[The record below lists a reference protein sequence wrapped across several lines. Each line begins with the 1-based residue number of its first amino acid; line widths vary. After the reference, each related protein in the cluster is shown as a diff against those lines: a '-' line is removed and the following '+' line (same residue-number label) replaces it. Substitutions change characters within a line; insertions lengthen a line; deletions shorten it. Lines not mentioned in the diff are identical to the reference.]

1 LEAALVQTSRVFVAG
16 VLHAAIGMVDE
27 ALRRISRGDRH
38 VESLDGQTGFQVI
51 FERPSHDL
59 AREGVDDDGE
69 VDEGFGESDIGYVGD
84 PELIEAGRFE
94 PTRQVGNDLELVP
107 AVGGLRNRRVFVASS
122 AGCRPA

>member
-1 LEAALVQTSRVFVAG
+1 MGWTLRVLHEALGFGVVVRIARPAHAALEAALVQTSRVFVGG

-51 FERPSHDL
+51 VERPSHDL

-94 PTRQVGNDLELVP
+94 PTR
-107 AVGGLRNRRVFVASS
+107 
-122 AGCRPA
+122 